1 MDASATISL
10 GGIMKRTILVI
21 VCTLMG
27 YGCATSKKPMVDCD
41 STGINL
47 NGKALYLCS
56 EP

>member
-27 YGCATSKKPMVDCD
+27 YGCASKKVMKNCD
-41 STGINL
+41 FVLEMAGDKFYECDKN
-47 NGKALYLCS
+47 
-56 EP
+56 